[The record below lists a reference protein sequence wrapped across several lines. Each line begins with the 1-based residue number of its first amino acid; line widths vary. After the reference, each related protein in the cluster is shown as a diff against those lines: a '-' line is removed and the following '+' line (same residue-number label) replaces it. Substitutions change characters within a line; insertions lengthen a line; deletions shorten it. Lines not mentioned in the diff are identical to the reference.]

1 MIVLLLVAASTMP
14 DVHSVSDLAMTA
26 ATAPSYTLNNT
37 YGTRNGGRRKIVVP
51 NHGSS
56 DGSRLRKHAS
66 KIGSALQKLS
76 PKKLFTRTSSK
87 KQSASAVKPKMIYFL
102 HLHKHGGTSMCA
114 MATSIYRTVMREN
127 CNVPSLYWQ
136 TGDIYAH
143 NQIGSYFGRT
153 LKGMVNSS
161 AAVCSPPSFLSS
173 SSSLHFNSCAQCAV
187 NLTHART
194 SCVCFLY
201 VHVVMWCY
209 KKQKHTKKPHF

>member
-1 MIVLLLVAASTMP
+1 MLLLVAASTMP

-37 YGTRNGGRRKIVVP
+37 YGTRNGGRRKIV
-51 NHGSS
+51 
-56 DGSRLRKHAS
+56 
-66 KIGSALQKLS
+66 
-76 PKKLFTRTSSK
+76 
-87 KQSASAVKPKMIYFL
+87 VKPKMIYFL

-209 KKQKHTKKPHF
+209 KKQKHTNMPHF